1 MARKLHFCALIWLV
15 LWLAL
20 STVRQVFDIIGKLWA
35 LVLIDMFQLIAIMS
49 GLVALCQPSLTPCRN
64 RLLLTVLALISA
76 LSVGHNVAVL
86 LWFCTDLLVADHRQ
100 SDLLSFGLPFGHSFF
115 LRHTPLCEAHYNLSD
130 TVEQAEQQQTTEHCP
145 IQYSHLEGGQ
155 AVLHTL
161 MALGTLLLVVA
172 LLLWNNDNDDG
183 DRNRGY
189 GSTRVAERS
198 VKKYGFAEDYVT
210 TAGAGDTVTA
220 TAKELGSVYMEPSCC
235 FEDAL
240 SATGSAQLV
249 ASGKVLAPAPPAM
262 APVLGGV
269 VRRSYPRAG
278 RRPAAGAAVGPDGDC
293 PQRSKRSNLKKT
305 AHNRSTPAS
314 PSPVVPS
321 PVGAVHERY
330 SSLSTA
336 GAIDAVQPYF
346 HNNNNN
352 TASSSSTAS
361 AYGSNTS
368 NSNKTMASNGS
379 GAINN
384 YHNRN
389 QQAPLQYAYG
399 SRRRPSP
406 SFYTPLAGLA
416 AVGGAAAAPRSP
428 CSFVG
433 GGGDRSGIVMQQLP
447 QHRLPY
453 SNNYRRGGSMRTFC
467 AVAPGADCCEPG
479 DASAGVAGDYAVQ
492 RRQRVSFSPP
502 ACSVLSNCSSSS
514 ISQHHQNAL
523 ALRRGTDGRRSAGP
537 TVAAG
542 DPSGNSNSR
551 QQMAS
556 LINFG
561 PIVQNSSQHHHIT
574 SLISFDPKSNTLIR
588 VREHRRPSS
597 SSSSLEEASGGDR
610 YSLTQPATGQLAA
623 ATGDC
628 SESVP
633 SSPAPELSPSSCP
646 PVGRFELLQQ
656 SASAVI
662 GDHMKGQR
670 HAPPLVNN
678 GMNPNSAPPTRI
690 ANVPSSSASGR
701 GQQKKYYYDYGGL
714 DNSSNS
720 YGGNGQIGPNNN
732 NNQNNN
738 NNCIDGHENGRTMPN
753 NTNANVPSSIGVS
766 MYEAY
771 VGTAVPLDSPRT
783 AFPALI
789 DGSPQQRQQQQS
801 SATARRS
808 LLFDCSAASAIRLS
822 SHSVNNGTSATDA
835 ATGGDCGD
843 RSQTAATVATTA
855 FRPRVGTT
863 NETML
868 GMFV

>member
-1 MARKLHFCALIWLV
+1 MVGVEHCSPSVRHHWQ
-15 LWLAL
+15 
-20 STVRQVFDIIGKLWA
+20 TVGFGTDRHVPADRHHVGPGRA
-35 LVLIDMFQLIAIMS
+35 VPA
-49 GLVALCQPSLTPCRN
+49 QPDAVPKSAAV
-64 RLLLTVLALISA
+64 TVLALISA

-352 TASSSSTAS
+352 NTASSSSTAS
-361 AYGSNTS
+361 AYGKAAKFDGYGRRNVFIFLSSKRRYNTH
-368 NSNKTMASNGS
+368 TVVG
-379 GAINN
+379 GDRL
-384 YHNRN
+384 HPFTHR
-389 QQAPLQYAYG
+389 
-399 SRRRPSP
+399 SP
-406 SFYTPLAGLA
+406 VSLLLA
-416 AVGGAAAAPRSP
+416 APPPHHGRPVRSLAAAAIVVASS
-428 CSFVG
+428 CS
-433 GGGDRSGIVMQQLP
+433 
-447 QHRLPY
+447 
-453 SNNYRRGGSMRTFC
+453 NYRSIAYRTPTTTGGAVSMRTFC

-479 DASAGVAGDYAVQ
+479 DASAGVAGDYAVFQ
-492 RRQRVSFSPP
+492 R
-502 ACSVLSNCSSSS
+502 
-514 ISQHHQNAL
+514 
-523 ALRRGTDGRRSAGP
+523 
-537 TVAAG
+537 
-542 DPSGNSNSR
+542 
-551 QQMAS
+551 
-556 LINFG
+556 
-561 PIVQNSSQHHHIT
+561 
-574 SLISFDPKSNTLIR
+574 
-588 VREHRRPSS
+588 
-597 SSSSLEEASGGDR
+597 
-610 YSLTQPATGQLAA
+610 
-623 ATGDC
+623 
-628 SESVP
+628 
-633 SSPAPELSPSSCP
+633 
-646 PVGRFELLQQ
+646 
-656 SASAVI
+656 
-662 GDHMKGQR
+662 
-670 HAPPLVNN
+670 
-678 GMNPNSAPPTRI
+678 
-690 ANVPSSSASGR
+690 
-701 GQQKKYYYDYGGL
+701 
-714 DNSSNS
+714 
-720 YGGNGQIGPNNN
+720 
-732 NNQNNN
+732 
-738 NNCIDGHENGRTMPN
+738 
-753 NTNANVPSSIGVS
+753 
-766 MYEAY
+766 
-771 VGTAVPLDSPRT
+771 
-783 AFPALI
+783 
-789 DGSPQQRQQQQS
+789 
-801 SATARRS
+801 
-808 LLFDCSAASAIRLS
+808 
-822 SHSVNNGTSATDA
+822 
-835 ATGGDCGD
+835 
-843 RSQTAATVATTA
+843 TTA
-855 FRPRVGTT
+855 STAD
-863 NETML
+863 
-868 GMFV
+868 

>member
-1 MARKLHFCALIWLV
+1 
-15 LWLAL
+15 
-20 STVRQVFDIIGKLWA
+20 
-35 LVLIDMFQLIAIMS
+35 
-49 GLVALCQPSLTPCRN
+49 
-64 RLLLTVLALISA
+64 
-76 LSVGHNVAVL
+76 
-86 LWFCTDLLVADHRQ
+86 
-100 SDLLSFGLPFGHSFF
+100 
-115 LRHTPLCEAHYNLSD
+115 
-130 TVEQAEQQQTTEHCP
+130 
-145 IQYSHLEGGQ
+145 
-155 AVLHTL
+155 
-161 MALGTLLLVVA
+161 
-172 LLLWNNDNDDG
+172 
-183 DRNRGY
+183 
-189 GSTRVAERS
+189 
-198 VKKYGFAEDYVT
+198 
-210 TAGAGDTVTA
+210 
-220 TAKELGSVYMEPSCC
+220 
-235 FEDAL
+235 
-240 SATGSAQLV
+240 
-249 ASGKVLAPAPPAM
+249 
-262 APVLGGV
+262 
-269 VRRSYPRAG
+269 
-278 RRPAAGAAVGPDGDC
+278 
-293 PQRSKRSNLKKT
+293 
-305 AHNRSTPAS
+305 
-314 PSPVVPS
+314 
-321 PVGAVHERY
+321 
-330 SSLSTA
+330 
-336 GAIDAVQPYF
+336 
-346 HNNNNN
+346 
-352 TASSSSTAS
+352 
-361 AYGSNTS
+361 
-368 NSNKTMASNGS
+368 MASNGS

-416 AVGGAAAAPRSP
+416 AAGGAAAAPRSP
-428 CSFVG
+428 RSFGG

-453 SNNYRRGGSMRTFC
+453 TNNNYRRGGSMRTFC

-502 ACSVLSNCSSSS
+502 AASVLSNCSPSS

-523 ALRRGTDGRRSAGP
+523 ALLRGTDGRRSAGP
-537 TVAAG
+537 AVAAG

-561 PIVQNSSQHHHIT
+561 PIVQNNNHHHHIT

-597 SSSSLEEASGGDR
+597 SSSSLEEATGDR
-610 YSLTQPATGQLAA
+610 YPPTQPAATSA

-633 SSPAPELSPSSCP
+633 SSPATELSPSSCP
-646 PVGRFELLQQ
+646 TVGRFELLQQ
-656 SASAVI
+656 PVSAA
-662 GDHMKGQR
+662 GNDHMKGR
-670 HAPPLVNN
+670 VHAPPLVNN
-678 GMNPNSAPPTRI
+678 GMYSNSAPPTRI
-690 ANVPSSSASGR
+690 ANVPSSDGR
-701 GQQKKYYYDYGGL
+701 GQQKQYYYDYGGL

-753 NTNANVPSSIGVS
+753 NTNANVPSSAGVS

-789 DGSPQQRQQQQS
+789 DGSPRQRQQQQP

-822 SHSVNNGTSATDA
+822 SHSVDNGTSVIDAVAT
-835 ATGGDCGD
+835 TGGDCGD
-843 RSQTAATVATTA
+843 RSQTATAATTA

-863 NETML
+863 NET
-868 GMFV
+868 

>member
-1 MARKLHFCALIWLV
+1 MWVVRYWTGNYGRKL
-15 LWLAL
+15 
-20 STVRQVFDIIGKLWA
+20 S
-35 LVLIDMFQLIAIMS
+35 
-49 GLVALCQPSLTPCRN
+49 
-64 RLLLTVLALISA
+64 
-76 LSVGHNVAVL
+76 
-86 LWFCTDLLVADHRQ
+86 
-100 SDLLSFGLPFGHSFF
+100 
-115 LRHTPLCEAHYNLSD
+115 
-130 TVEQAEQQQTTEHCP
+130 
-145 IQYSHLEGGQ
+145 
-155 AVLHTL
+155 
-161 MALGTLLLVVA
+161 
-172 LLLWNNDNDDG
+172 
-183 DRNRGY
+183 
-189 GSTRVAERS
+189 
-198 VKKYGFAEDYVT
+198 
-210 TAGAGDTVTA
+210 
-220 TAKELGSVYMEPSCC
+220 SCC
-235 FEDAL
+235 
-240 SATGSAQLV
+240 
-249 ASGKVLAPAPPAM
+249 
-262 APVLGGV
+262 
-269 VRRSYPRAG
+269 SY
-278 RRPAAGAAVGPDGDC
+278 
-293 PQRSKRSNLKKT
+293 
-305 AHNRSTPAS
+305 
-314 PSPVVPS
+314 
-321 PVGAVHERY
+321 
-330 SSLSTA
+330 
-336 GAIDAVQPYF
+336 
-346 HNNNNN
+346 
-352 TASSSSTAS
+352 
-361 AYGSNTS
+361 
-368 NSNKTMASNGS
+368 
-379 GAINN
+379 
-384 YHNRN
+384 
-389 QQAPLQYAYG
+389 QQ
-399 SRRRPSP
+399 
-406 SFYTPLAGLA
+406 
-416 AVGGAAAAPRSP
+416 
-428 CSFVG
+428 
-433 GGGDRSGIVMQQLP
+433 
-447 QHRLPY
+447 
-453 SNNYRRGGSMRTFC
+453 SMM
-467 AVAPGADCCEPG
+467 
-479 DASAGVAGDYAVQ
+479 
-492 RRQRVSFSPP
+492 VSFSPP

-561 PIVQNSSQHHHIT
+561 PIVQNTLTQS
-574 SLISFDPKSNTLIR
+574 PNTLIR

-656 SASAVI
+656 
-662 GDHMKGQR
+662 

>member
-35 LVLIDMFQLIAIMS
+35 LVLIDMVQLIAIMS
-49 GLVALCQPSLTPCRN
+49 GLIALCQPSLTPCRN

-86 LWFCTDLLVADHRQ
+86 LWFCTDLLVTDHRQ

-115 LRHTPLCEAHYNLSD
+115 LRHTPLCEAHFNLSD
-130 TVEQAEQQQTTEHCP
+130 TVEQADQQQTTEHCP

-161 MALGTLLLVVA
+161 MALGTLLLVVS

-198 VKKYGFAEDYVT
+198 VKKYGFAEDYLT
-210 TAGAGDTVTA
+210 TAGAGNTVTA

-240 SATGSAQLV
+240 SATGSVQLV

-278 RRPAAGAAVGPDGDC
+278 RRPAAGAAGGPDGDC

-314 PSPVVPS
+314 PSPVVPL

-336 GAIDAVQPYF
+336 GAIDAIQPYL
-346 HNNNNN
+346 HNNNN

-416 AVGGAAAAPRSP
+416 AVGG
-428 CSFVG
+428 
-433 GGGDRSGIVMQQLP
+433 GGDRSGIVMQQLP
-447 QHRLPY
+447 QHCLPY

-502 ACSVLSNCSSSS
+502 AVSVLSNCSPSS

-523 ALRRGTDGRRSAGP
+523 ALRRGTDGRCSAGP
-537 TVAAG
+537 AVAAG
-542 DPSGNSNSR
+542 YPSDNSNSR
-551 QQMAS
+551 QQQMAS

-561 PIVQNSSQHHHIT
+561 PIVQNNSQHHHIT

-597 SSSSLEEASGGDR
+597 SSSSLEEASGGGDR
-610 YSLTQPATGQLAA
+610 YSLTQPATEQLAA

-633 SSPAPELSPSSCP
+633 SSPAPELPPSCP
-646 PVGRFELLQQ
+646 SGRFELLQPPV
-656 SASAVI
+656 SAA
-662 GDHMKGQR
+662 GCDHMKGHS
-670 HAPPLVNN
+670 HAPSLVNN
-678 GMNPNSAPPTRI
+678 GMNSNSAPSTRI
-690 ANVPSSSASGR
+690 ANVPSSSVSGR
-701 GQQKKYYYDYGGL
+701 GQQKQYYYDYGGL
-714 DNSSNS
+714 DNS
-720 YGGNGQIGPNNN
+720 YGGNGQIAPNNN

-753 NTNANVPSSIGVS
+753 NTNAKVPSSVGVS

-822 SHSVNNGTSATDA
+822 SHSGGDNGTSATDAVA

-843 RSQTAATVATTA
+843 RSQTATAATTA

>member
-20 STVRQVFDIIGKLWA
+20 STVRQVFDVIGKLWA
-35 LVLIDMFQLIAIMS
+35 LVLIDMVQLIAIMS
-49 GLVALCQPSLTPCRN
+49 GLIALCQPSLTPCRN

-115 LRHTPLCEAHYNLSD
+115 LRHTPLCESHFNLSD
-130 TVEQAEQQQTTEHCP
+130 SVEQSEQQQTTEHCP

-161 MALGTLLLVVA
+161 MALGTLLLVVSI
-172 LLLWNNDNDDG
+172 LLWNNDNDDG

-240 SATGSAQLV
+240 SATGSVQLV
-249 ASGKVLAPAPPAM
+249 ASGKVLAPPAM

-278 RRPAAGAAVGPDGDC
+278 RRPTAGAAGGPDGDC

-321 PVGAVHERY
+321 SVGAVHERY

-346 HNNNNN
+346 HNNN

-416 AVGGAAAAPRSP
+416 AVGGAPAAPRSP
-428 CSFVG
+428 CSFG
-433 GGGDRSGIVMQQLP
+433 GGAGDRSGIVMQQLP

-453 SNNYRRGGSMRTFC
+453 TNNNYRRGGSMRTFC
-467 AVAPGADCCEPG
+467 AVAPGAECCEPG

-502 ACSVLSNCSSSS
+502 ACSVLSNCSPSS

-537 TVAAG
+537 AVTAG
-542 DPSGNSNSR
+542 DPSVNRNSR
-551 QQMAS
+551 QQQMAS

-561 PIVQNSSQHHHIT
+561 PIVQNNSQHHHIT

-610 YSLTQPATGQLAA
+610 YSVTQPATGQLAA

-646 PVGRFELLQQ
+646 PAAGRFELLQQ
-656 SASAVI
+656 PVSAA
-662 GDHMKGQR
+662 GRDHMKGQSH

-678 GMNPNSAPPTRI
+678 GINSNSAPQTRI

-701 GQQKKYYYDYGGL
+701 GQQKLYYYDYGGL

-732 NNQNNN
+732 NNQNNKN
-738 NNCIDGHENGRTMPN
+738 SLQRDSY
-753 NTNANVPSSIGVS
+753 ANDPS
-766 MYEAY
+766 
-771 VGTAVPLDSPRT
+771 
-783 AFPALI
+783 
-789 DGSPQQRQQQQS
+789 
-801 SATARRS
+801 
-808 LLFDCSAASAIRLS
+808 SAIRLS
-822 SHSVNNGTSATDA
+822 SHSDDNGTSATDAVA

-843 RSQTAATVATTA
+843 RSQTATAATTA